1 MQAWQ
6 CYKFIYMTFFLP
18 KGHALAGGCVLGLAC
33 DYRIMA
39 DGPRIGLVETE
50 AVSEMKIDGVL

>member
-1 MQAWQ
+1 
-6 CYKFIYMTFFLP
+6 MTFFLP

-33 DYRIMA
+33 DYCIMA

>member
-1 MQAWQ
+1 M
-6 CYKFIYMTFFLP
+6 
-18 KGHALAGGCVLGLAC
+18 LGLAC

-50 AVSEMKIDGVL
+50 AVSGIKIDGVFVEINSLFNFLLIYGIHGTF

>member
-1 MQAWQ
+1 M
-6 CYKFIYMTFFLP
+6 
-18 KGHALAGGCVLGLAC
+18 LGLAC
-33 DYRIMA
+33 DYHIMA